1 MTLQRFMDLTAIYQ
15 YFINNI
21 IVLVQII
28 STTLF
33 SQVNNN
39 FPPIR
44 RRVPAVT
51 YLLINIKFYHNT
63 KHKTSNVRGKNR
75 LKKST
80 VYKGSVLCNKLP
92 NYCQTRFYVT
102 LTTSLKHNDI
112 LDAITNFDA

>member
-33 SQVNNN
+33 SKVNNN

-63 KHKTSNVRGKNR
+63 TNNGNLGNVY
-75 LKKST
+75 L
-80 VYKGSVLCNKLP
+80 
-92 NYCQTRFYVT
+92 
-102 LTTSLKHNDI
+102 SLGEY
-112 LDAITNFDA
+112 